1 MIYVLRTDTHRQHRF
16 AATHYAYFTDEGAA
30 FDAIEAL
37 ADTARERVTGNVL
50 AVYYELMECEAGQLF
65 TTPTVT
71 RAGRV
76 QVNTHTDKPRTDAR
90 D

>member
-1 MIYVLRTDTHRQHRF
+1 MIYVLETKMYHWYDYVEVHR
-16 AATHYAYFTDEGAA
+16 AYFTDEGEA
-30 FDAIEAL
+30 FDAIEGL
-37 ADTARERVTGNVL
+37 ADAARETSDDVTT
-50 AVYYELMECEAGQLF
+50 VYYELMECEAGQLF

-76 QVNTHTDKPRTDAR
+76 QVNTHTTDAR